1 MGKNID
7 TLVKDLYGLFGKED
21 YIPLENAVADFG
33 HKLSSK
39 VSSRI
44 AEQRGSQSLR
54 LSNMGSPCERQLYY
68 KINHHTEAAP
78 LPPEVR
84 MKFLMGDILEEL
96 LLFMAAEAGH
106 TVTGEQDE
114 VSINGVLGHRDAVID
129 GVLVDVKSASSF
141 SFNKFHSGL
150 SERDDSFGY
159 IGQLSSYLHASRNDP
174 LVLDKDGA
182 AFLVIDKT
190 LGKICLDYHRFPH
203 IDYDRVANQK
213 KEMVSSPVPPA
224 RGFKPEA
231 DGKSGNMKLGVNC
244 SYCDFRKKCH
254 PGLRT
259 FMYYKGPV
267 FLTKVER
274 VPDVKEITSP

>member
-1 MGKNID
+1 MGKDIS
-7 TLVKDLYGLFGKED
+7 TLVNDIYGLFGSTD
-21 YIPLENAVADFG
+21 YIPLDGVVAEFG
-33 HKLSSK
+33 SKLSAK
-39 VSSRI
+39 VAARVG
-44 AEQRGSQSLR
+44 ETRGNPSLR

-68 KINHHTEAAP
+68 RVNNHSESAP

-84 MKFLMGDILEEL
+84 MKFLFGDILEEL

-141 SFNKFHSGL
+141 SFNKFASGL
-150 SERDDSFGY
+150 DQRDDSFGY
-159 IGQLSSYLHASRNDP
+159 LGQLGSYHHASRDDP

-190 LGKICLDYHRFPH
+190 LGKICLDYHRFPR
-203 IDYDRVANQK
+203 IDYDRVADQK
-213 KEMVSSPVPPA
+213 KEMVNSPVPPS
-224 RGFKPEA
+224 RGFKPEP

-244 SYCDFRKKCH
+244 SYCDFKEKCH

-274 VPDVKEITSP
+274 VPDVKEVTST

>member
-1 MGKNID
+1 MKSIN
-7 TLVKDLYGLFGKED
+7 TLVEDIYGLFGKED
-21 YIPLENAVADFG
+21 YIPLEDAVAEFG

-44 AEQRGSQSLR
+44 AETRGKQSLR
-54 LSNMGSPCERQLYY
+54 LSNMGTPCERQLYY
-68 KINHHTEAAP
+68 RVNYHDEAAP

-141 SFNKFHSGL
+141 SFNKFNSGL
-150 SERDDSFGY
+150 DLDSDSFGY
-159 IGQLSSYLHASRNDP
+159 LGQLSSYLYASRNDP

-190 LGKICLDYHRFPH
+190 LGKICLDYHRFSR

-224 RGFKPEA
+224 RGFKPEP

-259 FMYYKGPV
+259 FMYYSGPR
-267 FLTKVER
+267 FLTSTVR
-274 VPDVKEITSP
+274 TPDVPEIKS